1 MKYDG
6 SIVVGHTLGANWID
20 QTITTVPEPGVR
32 YFLTEKGGSRQS
44 WISEIGALILSFFF
58 AGIMPLLIILFF
70 IGWLSVKARSSYQLF
85 VLLVEV
91 FALSFLTLLIPIKTY
106 DIKVLKWKLWN
117 CLYNYFSL

>member
-1 MKYDG
+1 M
-6 SIVVGHTLGANWID
+6 VD

-32 YFLTEKGGSRQS
+32 YFLTENGGSRQS